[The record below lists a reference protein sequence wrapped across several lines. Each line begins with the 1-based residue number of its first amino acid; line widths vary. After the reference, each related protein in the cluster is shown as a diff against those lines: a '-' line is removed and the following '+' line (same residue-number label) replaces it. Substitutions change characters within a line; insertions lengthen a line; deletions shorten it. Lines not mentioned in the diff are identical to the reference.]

1 MRTDIEE
8 YLKIYLKEDKTLL
21 NKSEIARRFNC
32 DPRTVDRYLKIQ
44 EGKLVKTS
52 GKRIYPSILDE
63 YKSTIVEKVDTYGAT
78 AMAVFKFIQKR
89 GYKGK
94 YSNVARFIKE
104 HKDKEIKKA
113 TIRFETTKGLQAQVD
128 WKEEITLKTKSGET
142 LKMNIFLMV
151 LGYSRYKYI
160 CLTQDR
166 TQDTL
171 FRCLMNAFDYFGASP
186 HEILFDNMK
195 TVVDRSRST
204 FTKVEINETFKHFAD
219 DSGFKIV
226 TCRPYRPQTKGKVEA
241 LAKLMDR
248 LIVYNEEFDTYEEF
262 NEIVNT
268 FLEDI
273 NNEVSQATRKTPKE
287 LFTKEK
293 EYLLPKPDQK
303 VLYTYLCPEK
313 TYKVHKDSMIAHKG
327 KRYSVP
333 TKYIGSKV
341 TVKEN
346 DDGNLFIYYND
357 DCVACHPLGEKKF
370 NYEHSHLVQILA
382 SDACKTMTYSEIDD
396 FIEKNLSDMDIFIG
410 G

>member
-1 MRTDIEE
+1 
-8 YLKIYLKEDKTLL
+8 
-21 NKSEIARRFNC
+21 
-32 DPRTVDRYLKIQ
+32 
-44 EGKLVKTS
+44 
-52 GKRIYPSILDE
+52 
-63 YKSTIVEKVDTYGAT
+63 
-78 AMAVFKFIQKR
+78 MAVFKFIQKR

-94 YSNVARFIKE
+94 YSNVARFVKE

-151 LGYSRYKYI
+151 LGYSRYKSI

-171 FRCLMNAFDYFGASP
+171 FRCMMNACAYFEASP

-195 TVVDRSRST
+195 TVVDRSKST

-262 NEIVNT
+262 NQIVNT

-273 NNEVSQATRKTPKE
+273 NTFN
-287 LFTKEK
+287 
-293 EYLLPKPDQK
+293 
-303 VLYTYLCPEK
+303 LYSL
-313 TYKVHKDSMIAHKG
+313 
-327 KRYSVP
+327 
-333 TKYIGSKV
+333 
-341 TVKEN
+341 
-346 DDGNLFIYYND
+346 
-357 DCVACHPLGEKKF
+357 
-370 NYEHSHLVQILA
+370 LA
-382 SDACKTMTYSEIDD
+382 SPSLAVTI
-396 FIEKNLSDMDIFIG
+396 IFIKC
-410 G
+410 

>member
-273 NNEVSQATRKTPKE
+273 NNEVSQATRKH
-287 LFTKEK
+287 LRNC
-293 EYLLPKPDQK
+293 LQK
-303 VLYTYLCPEK
+303 K
-313 TYKVHKDSMIAHKG
+313 KS
-327 KRYSVP
+327 
-333 TKYIGSKV
+333 
-341 TVKEN
+341 
-346 DDGNLFIYYND
+346 IYYQS
-357 DCVACHPLGEKKF
+357 LIKKSF
-370 NYEHSHLVQILA
+370 TLTYALRKHIKFIRIL
-382 SDACKTMTYSEIDD
+382 
-396 FIEKNLSDMDIFIG
+396 
-410 G
+410 

>member
-44 EGKLVKTS
+44 EGKLAKTS